1 VTPLALIGVMGSS
14 MWTGIGGMVS
24 LWLEGSSAVGRSVAF
39 EFVVIGIGGIK

>member
-24 LWLEGSSAVGRSVAF
+24 LWSEGSSAVGRSVAC
-39 EFVVIGIGGIK
+39 FVVEFCSDRE